1 MEQLGG
7 RIRKLRE
14 SRNMTQTELSEILGM
29 KTYTT
34 VSKWEKNENF
44 PKGKDLKK
52 LAEIFNVT
60 SDYLLGLSDTELGKI
75 TTQNKH
81 HEILTLCNQLNE
93 EKLKQLILS
102 HYSSVKSFAE
112 ENGMP
117 YSTVRSILERGIMN
131 ANVENAIKICSAL
144 GIRPEIFSY
153 FLETSKGEP
162 EILTIYNQLEE
173 PKQEKV
179 LDYAKEQLEE
189 QNSSKIVSIF
199 DKPQDDEDY
208 ITDYVEGLVAAGH
221 GTFQEDNLHMEVRL
235 RAEDVPED
243 YDTIAK
249 VAGDSMEPLIEDNDL
264 LFIKVTSQVDIN
276 SIGIFQVNDKNF
288 VKKLKRD
295 YDGSW
300 YLQSLNSGYE
310 EIHLTENDDIRTI
323 GVVVDIY
330 REG

>member
-1 MEQLGG
+1 MEQLGD

-60 SDYLLGLSDTELGKI
+60 SDYLLGLSDTKLGKI
-75 TTQNKH
+75 TIQN
-81 HEILTLCNQLNE
+81 E
-93 EKLKQLILS
+93 
-102 HYSSVKSFAE
+102 
-112 ENGMP
+112 P
-117 YSTVRSILERGIMN
+117 
-131 ANVENAIKICSAL
+131 
-144 GIRPEIFSY
+144 
-153 FLETSKGEP
+153 P

-189 QNSSKIVSIF
+189 QNNSKIVSIF
-199 DKPQDDEDY
+199 DKPQDDDY

-221 GTFQEDNLHMEVRL
+221 GTFQEDNLHMEVKL
-235 RAEDVPED
+235 RAEDVPEE

-249 VAGDSMEPLIEDNDL
+249 VAGDSMEPMIEDNDL
-264 LFIKVTSQVDIN
+264 LFIKVKNQVDIN
-276 SIGIFQVNDKNF
+276 DIGIFQINGKNF

-295 YDGSW
+295 YNGGW
-300 YLQSLNSGYE
+300 YLQSLNNSYE
-310 EIHLTENDDIRTI
+310 EIHLTEEDDIRTI
-323 GVVVDIY
+323 GEVVSVY
-330 REG
+330 RG

>member
-75 TTQNKH
+75 TTQNEH

-93 EKLKQLILS
+93 DKLKQLILS
-102 HYSSVKSFAE
+102 RYSSVKSFAE

-144 GIRPEIFSY
+144 GIRPEIFSP
-153 FLETSKGEP
+153 LLGTPDSHP

-189 QNSSKIVSIF
+189 QNNSKIVSIF
-199 DKPQDDEDY
+199 DKPQDDDY

-249 VAGDSMEPLIEDNDL
+249 VAGDSMEPMIEDNDL
-264 LFIKVTSQVDIN
+264 LFIRVTNQVDIN
-276 SIGIFQVNDKNF
+276 DIGIFQINGKNF

-295 YDGSW
+295 YNGGW
-300 YLQSLNSGYE
+300 YLQSLNNSYE

-323 GVVVDIY
+323 GEVVSVY
-330 REG
+330 RDK

>member
-1 MEQLGG
+1 MEQLGD
-7 RIRKLRE
+7 RVRKLRE
-14 SRNMTQTELSEILGM
+14 GRNMTQTELSEILGM

-60 SDYLLGLSDTELGKI
+60 SDYLLGLADSKLGKI
-75 TTQNKH
+75 TAQSEKN
-81 HEILTLCNQLNE
+81 EI
-93 EKLKQLILS
+93 I
-102 HYSSVKSFAE
+102 
-112 ENGMP
+112 
-117 YSTVRSILERGIMN
+117 SI
-131 ANVENAIKICSAL
+131 
-144 GIRPEIFSY
+144 Y
-153 FLETSKGEP
+153 D
-162 EILTIYNQLEE
+162 QLEE
-173 PKQEKV
+173 QRQEKV
-179 LDYAKEQLEE
+179 LNYAKEQLEE
-189 QNSSKIVSIF
+189 QENSNIISIF
-199 DKPQDDEDY
+199 NKPQDDEDY

-235 RAEDVPED
+235 RANDVPNE

-264 LFIKVTSQVDIN
+264 LFIRVASKIDIN
-276 SIGIFQVNDKNF
+276 SIGIFQVNGKNF

-300 YLQSLNSGYE
+300 YLQSLNNSYE

-323 GVVVDIY
+323 GEVVEIY
-330 REG
+330 KN

>member
-1 MEQLGG
+1 MEQLGD
-7 RIRKLRE
+7 RVRKLRE
-14 SRNMTQTELSEILGM
+14 GRNMTQTELSEILGM

-60 SDYLLGLSDTELGKI
+60 SDYLLGLADSKLGKI
-75 TTQNKH
+75 TTQSEKN
-81 HEILTLCNQLNE
+81 EI
-93 EKLKQLILS
+93 I
-102 HYSSVKSFAE
+102 
-112 ENGMP
+112 
-117 YSTVRSILERGIMN
+117 SI
-131 ANVENAIKICSAL
+131 
-144 GIRPEIFSY
+144 Y
-153 FLETSKGEP
+153 D
-162 EILTIYNQLEE
+162 QLEE
-173 PKQEKV
+173 QRQEKV
-179 LDYAKEQLEE
+179 LNYAKEQLEE
-189 QNSSKIVSIF
+189 QENSNIISIF
-199 DKPQDDEDY
+199 NKPQDDEGY

-235 RAEDVPED
+235 RANDVPNE

-264 LFIKVTSQVDIN
+264 LFIKVASQIDIN
-276 SIGIFQVNDKNF
+276 SIGIFQVNGKNF

-300 YLQSLNSGYE
+300 YLQSLNNSYE

-323 GVVVDIY
+323 GEVVEIY
-330 REG
+330 KN

>member
-1 MEQLGG
+1 MEQLGV

-75 TTQNKH
+75 TTQNEH
-81 HEILTLCNQLNE
+81 
-93 EKLKQLILS
+93 
-102 HYSSVKSFAE
+102 
-112 ENGMP
+112 
-117 YSTVRSILERGIMN
+117 
-131 ANVENAIKICSAL
+131 
-144 GIRPEIFSY
+144 
-153 FLETSKGEP
+153 P

-199 DKPQDDEDY
+199 DKTKNDEDY

-221 GTFQEDNLHMEVRL
+221 GTFQEDNLHMEVKL
-235 RAEDVPED
+235 RAEDVPEE

-249 VAGDSMEPLIEDNDL
+249 VAGDSMEPMIEDNDL
-264 LFIKVTSQVDIN
+264 LFIKVKNQVDIN
-276 SIGIFQVNDKNF
+276 DIGIFQINGKNF

-295 YDGSW
+295 YNGGW
-300 YLQSLNSGYE
+300 YLQSLNNSYE
-310 EIHLTENDDIRTI
+310 EIHLTEEDDIRTI
-323 GVVVDIY
+323 GEVVSVY
-330 REG
+330 RDK

>member
-1 MEQLGG
+1 MEQLGV

-81 HEILTLCNQLNE
+81 
-93 EKLKQLILS
+93 
-102 HYSSVKSFAE
+102 
-112 ENGMP
+112 
-117 YSTVRSILERGIMN
+117 
-131 ANVENAIKICSAL
+131 
-144 GIRPEIFSY
+144 
-153 FLETSKGEP
+153 P

-199 DKPQDDEDY
+199 DKTKNDEDY

-221 GTFQEDNLHMEVRL
+221 GTFQEDNLHMEVKL

-249 VAGDSMEPLIEDNDL
+249 VAGDSMEPMIEDNDL
-264 LFIKVTSQVDIN
+264 LFIKVTNQVDIN
-276 SIGIFQVNDKNF
+276 DIGIFQINGKNF

-295 YDGSW
+295 YNGGW
-300 YLQSLNSGYE
+300 YLQSLNNSYE

-323 GVVVDIY
+323 GEVVSVY
-330 REG
+330 RDK

>member
-1 MEQLGG
+1 MEQLGD

-60 SDYLLGLSDTELGKI
+60 SDYLLGLSDTKLGKI
-75 TTQNKH
+75 TTQNEH
-81 HEILTLCNQLNE
+81 
-93 EKLKQLILS
+93 
-102 HYSSVKSFAE
+102 
-112 ENGMP
+112 
-117 YSTVRSILERGIMN
+117 
-131 ANVENAIKICSAL
+131 
-144 GIRPEIFSY
+144 
-153 FLETSKGEP
+153 P

-189 QNSSKIVSIF
+189 QNNSKIVSIF
-199 DKPQDDEDY
+199 DKTQDDDY

-235 RAEDVPED
+235 RANDVPDE

-276 SIGIFQVNDKNF
+276 SIGIFQVNGKNF

-295 YDGSW
+295 YDGRW
-300 YLQSLNSGYE
+300 YLQSLNNSYE

-323 GVVVDIY
+323 GKVVDIY

>member
-1 MEQLGG
+1 MEQLGD
-7 RIRKLRE
+7 RVRKLRE
-14 SRNMTQTELSEILGM
+14 GRNMTQTELSEILGM

-60 SDYLLGLSDTELGKI
+60 SDYLLGLADSKLGKI
-75 TTQNKH
+75 TAQSEKN
-81 HEILTLCNQLNE
+81 EI
-93 EKLKQLILS
+93 I
-102 HYSSVKSFAE
+102 
-112 ENGMP
+112 
-117 YSTVRSILERGIMN
+117 SI
-131 ANVENAIKICSAL
+131 
-144 GIRPEIFSY
+144 Y
-153 FLETSKGEP
+153 D
-162 EILTIYNQLEE
+162 QLEN
-173 PKQEKV
+173 PRQEKV
-179 LDYAKEQLEE
+179 LDFAKEQLEE
-189 QNSSKIVSIF
+189 QENSKVTSIF
-199 DKPQDDEDY
+199 DKSKDDEDY

-235 RAEDVPED
+235 RANDVPNE

-264 LFIKVTSQVDIN
+264 LFIKVASQIDIN
-276 SIGIFQVNDKNF
+276 SIGIFQVNGKNF

-300 YLQSLNSGYE
+300 YLQSLNNSYE

-323 GVVVDIY
+323 GEVVEIY
-330 REG
+330 KN

>member
-75 TTQNKH
+75 TTQNEH
-81 HEILTLCNQLNE
+81 HEILTLFNQLNE
-93 EKLKQLILS
+93 DKLKQLILS
-102 HYSSVKSFAE
+102 RYSSVKSFAE

-144 GIRPEIFSY
+144 GIRPEIFSP
-153 FLETSKGEP
+153 LLGTPDSHP

-189 QNSSKIVSIF
+189 QNNSKIVSIF
-199 DKPQDDEDY
+199 DKSQDDDY

-221 GTFQEDNLHMEVRL
+221 GTFQEDNLHMEVKL
-235 RAEDVPED
+235 RSEDVPED

-249 VAGDSMEPLIEDNDL
+249 VAGDSMEPMIEDNDL
-264 LFIKVTSQVDIN
+264 LFIKVTNQVDIN
-276 SIGIFQVNDKNF
+276 DIGIFQINGKNF

-295 YDGSW
+295 YNGGW
-300 YLQSLNSGYE
+300 YLQSLNNSYE
-310 EIHLTENDDIRTI
+310 EIHLTEEDDIRTI
-323 GVVVDIY
+323 GEVVSVY
-330 REG
+330 REK

>member
-1 MEQLGG
+1 MEQLGD
-7 RIRKLRE
+7 RVRKLRE
-14 SRNMTQTELSEILGM
+14 GRNMTQTELSEILGM

-60 SDYLLGLSDTELGKI
+60 SDYLLGLADSKLGKI
-75 TTQNKH
+75 TAQSEKN
-81 HEILTLCNQLNE
+81 EI
-93 EKLKQLILS
+93 I
-102 HYSSVKSFAE
+102 
-112 ENGMP
+112 
-117 YSTVRSILERGIMN
+117 SI
-131 ANVENAIKICSAL
+131 
-144 GIRPEIFSY
+144 Y
-153 FLETSKGEP
+153 D
-162 EILTIYNQLEE
+162 QLEE
-173 PKQEKV
+173 QRQEKV
-179 LDYAKEQLEE
+179 LDFAKEQLEE
-189 QNSSKIVSIF
+189 QENSNIISIF
-199 DKPQDDEDY
+199 NKPQDDEDY

-235 RAEDVPED
+235 RANDVPNE

-264 LFIKVTSQVDIN
+264 LFIRVASQIDIN
-276 SIGIFQVNDKNF
+276 SIGIFQVNGKNF

-300 YLQSLNSGYE
+300 YLQSLNNSYE

-323 GVVVDIY
+323 GEVVEIY
-330 REG
+330 KV